1 MLSLQELR
9 ESLKTAEYL
18 ASLSLTSRQ
27 DRQEGRGGK
36 PGKEFERHEEE
47 EEGRKGTRKPSDAV
61 PYVPPKQLLLYLVR
75 MGSFTSKPKLESEAG
90 QDESVKVPEDVVG
103 RQDLLAW
110 LRTPIAHLPA
120 PLPRAYRPRPGTV
133 TPAHAATGDRPPS
146 SAESFRVMQWNIL
159 AQALGTHAD
168 NFVKCP
174 SEALEWNTRRFR
186 ILEEII
192 TYNPHIICL
201 QEVDHYDLL
210 ERVLATQG
218 YKGVFMPKPES
229 PCLYL
234 PSNNGP
240 DGCAL
245 FWDTARFSLV
255 AKETRVVEV
264 WHVQSNQVAI
274 LLILE
279 DETTGRE
286 IAVLTTHLKARQGAL
301 LSTLRDEQGKDLLG
315 FMDLH
320 CGNRPTIVSGDF
332 NAEPTEPVYSTMT
345 HESTGLKS
353 AYAFLNEGKEPA
365 YSTWKVREEG
375 DICHNIDYIFYTPN
389 SLTPE
394 GGIDV
399 PTEKDLGPGRAPS
412 LAYPSDHFSLIC
424 DFSLKPN
431 NRSNFSDMVDKPV
444 ERDSDI

>member
-1 MLSLQELR
+1 MQTQPHLFLDWRVHQC
-9 ESLKTAEYL
+9 
-18 ASLSLTSRQ
+18 
-27 DRQEGRGGK
+27 
-36 PGKEFERHEEE
+36 
-47 EEGRKGTRKPSDAV
+47 
-61 PYVPPKQLLLYLVR
+61 LLCFV
-75 MGSFTSKPKLESEAG
+75 
-90 QDESVKVPEDVVG
+90 
-103 RQDLLAW
+103 
-110 LRTPIAHLPA
+110 H
-120 PLPRAYRPRPGTV
+120 
-133 TPAHAATGDRPPS
+133 
-146 SAESFRVMQWNIL
+146 FR
-159 AQALGTHAD
+159 ALGTHAD

-192 TYNPHIICL
+192 SYNPHIICL

-234 PSNNGP
+234 PNNNGP

-274 LLILE
+274 LLVLE

-431 NRSNFSDMVDKPV
+431 NRSNFSDMVDKPM
-444 ERDSDI
+444 ERDSDL